1 MWKITASWCNYKWQ
15 RPTRLARVHY
25 FTQRNEIKRTKRTG
39 TNWPH
44 AAYLN
49 NRSTDPSIEPHPVES
64 RDDSIPGNRAEDDR
78 TEPLPLLR
86 EVIGMDLSKEY
97 GQDHSKHGD
106 QVHLT
111 PILEWKNI
119 AFYVIDNKGRKWAI
133 FDFGFYGTHSKL
145 YLFWYFHFQTQL
157 PSFLET
163 AHCTVFRSLR
173 MTNQAPKWGG
183 KEHIYSHKSIPW
195 VPIIRQ
201 GQLKPCGNKDTYD
214 MSSLS
219 GRAHRLWAGQMCKKM
234 IIIKG

>member
-39 TNWPH
+39 SIWPH
-44 AAYLN
+44 AAYLI

-64 RDDSIPGNRAEDDR
+64 RDDSIPGNRTEDDR

-163 AHCTVFRSLR
+163 AHCTQFSGLLGWQTRPQSEVVKNTFIHTKAFPEYLLYARGNWSPVETKTLMTWARSVGELTGYER
-173 MTNQAPKWGG
+173 
-183 KEHIYSHKSIPW
+183 
-195 VPIIRQ
+195 
-201 GQLKPCGNKDTYD
+201 
-214 MSSLS
+214 
-219 GRAHRLWAGQMCKKM
+219 GRCVKRWL
-234 IIIKG
+234 